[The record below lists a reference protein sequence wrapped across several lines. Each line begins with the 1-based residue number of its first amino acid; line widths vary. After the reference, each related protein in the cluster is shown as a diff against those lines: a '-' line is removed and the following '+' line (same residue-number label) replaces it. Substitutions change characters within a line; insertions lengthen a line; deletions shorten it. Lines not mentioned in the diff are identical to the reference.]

1 MTRRGDPQ
9 RAVFW
14 RQVIERRRYSRLS
27 VDRFCEQAG
36 VSPASFYLWQRKLRD
51 KTTAPQPAR
60 PVQTDLV
67 PVRIVP
73 DPAAPAAPAAG
84 VIEIDLADALRLRIP
99 PDCDHDVLRIVLS
112 ILRDIGGGTR

>member
-1 MTRRGDPQ
+1 MTRQVDPQ

-14 RQVIERRRYSRLS
+14 RQMIERRRNSRLS

-51 KTTAPQPAR
+51 ETTAPR

-73 DPAAPAAPAAG
+73 DPAAPAAG